1 MASTKFSGT
10 YCLDQD
16 FYTNLNRNVENMES
30 DSDTFK
36 LGFILITTFF
46 IYNFSSKLFSNN
58 KNLIKP
64 LECSYKYLFNFNE
77 EDSESDDSESE
88 EEEASEEEVSNE
100 EASEEEAS
108 DDEVREEQASEEV
121 SNEEGAS
128 DDEVREEQASDEVS
142 NEEGASDDEVREEQA
157 SDDEVREEQ
166 ASEEEP
172 NEIEN
177 KYNEYY
183 ELFKEQEFKMLLL
196 NFLKNKEKDL
206 SDNKKLKK
214 YKSLIENL
222 EKDILEYVYVEV
234 D

>member
-1 MASTKFSGT
+1 MASTKFSET
-10 YCLDQD
+10 NCLDQD

-77 EDSESDDSESE
+77 EDSESE
-88 EEEASEEEVSNE
+88 EEVSEEEVSE
-100 EASEEEAS
+100 EEVSEEE
-108 DDEVREEQASEEV
+108 V
-121 SNEEGAS
+121 S
-128 DDEVREEQASDEVS
+128 EEQASDEQ
-142 NEEGASDDEVREEQA
+142 D
-157 SDDEVREEQ
+157 
-166 ASEEEP
+166 SEEEP

-206 SDNKKLKK
+206 SDNEKLKK

>member
-1 MASTKFSGT
+1 MASTKFSET
-10 YCLDQD
+10 NCLDQD

-77 EDSESDDSESE
+77 EDSESE
-88 EEEASEEEVSNE
+88 EEVSEEEVSE
-100 EASEEEAS
+100 EEVSEEE
-108 DDEVREEQASEEV
+108 V
-121 SNEEGAS
+121 S
-128 DDEVREEQASDEVS
+128 EEQASDEQDS
-142 NEEGASDDEVREEQA
+142 EEQA
-157 SDDEVREEQ
+157 SDEQ
-166 ASEEEP
+166 DSEEEP

-206 SDNKKLKK
+206 SDNEKLKK

>member
-128 DDEVREEQASDEVS
+128 DDEVREEQASD
-142 NEEGASDDEVREEQA
+142 
-157 SDDEVREEQ
+157 DEVREEQ

>member
-108 DDEVREEQASEEV
+108 DDEVREEQASEE
-121 SNEEGAS
+121 
-128 DDEVREEQASDEVS
+128 
-142 NEEGASDDEVREEQA
+142 
-157 SDDEVREEQ
+157 
-166 ASEEEP
+166 EP